1 MTFSDKLNLSSFII
15 KRAYAGYIPPAP
27 SSYSNSAPKAI
38 PVPSAKPVPSSQ
50 ILGPAISLLDAEARS
65 SGVLGP
71 AVSLREPVSNKIQAR
86 TKPTSVTQKA
96 VNTPTSTTAYYQP
109 VLDVIRRGEAGTAG
123 YNSLVGSNKS
133 FDLIGKTLQQ
143 VRDIQKERLKTYGG
157 TAAGGYQILNKNLL
171 DLAKRHKHDLNKT
184 LFDQST
190 QDTYG
195 RSLMD
200 RRGFKDFLAGKISL
214 NQMRINLAKEWAALP
229 AKGEK
234 SYYHGTGNN
243 AARVSSKDINTALQ
257 KALEL
262 HRKAVKPDPSQPSLN
277 YNAVGELP

>member
-15 KRAYAGYIPPAP
+15 KRAYAGYNPQKP
-27 SSYSNSAPKAI
+27 I

-50 ILGPAISLLDAEARS
+50 ILGPAISLLDAEERA
-65 SGVLGP
+65 SGALSP
-71 AVSLREPVSNKIQAR
+71 AVSLRAPAPNKIQTR
-86 TKPTSVTQKA
+86 NKPNVVAQKA
-96 VNTPTSTTAYYQP
+96 VNTPVSTASYYQP
-109 VLDVIRRGEAGTAG
+109 ILDVIRKGESNVAG
-123 YNSLVGSNKS
+123 YNTMVGSNKS
-133 FDLIGKTLQQ
+133 FGLTGKTLQQ
-143 VRDIQKERLKTYGG
+143 VLDIQKERLKTYGG

-171 DLAKRHKHDLNKT
+171 NLVKQHKHDLNKT

-243 AARVSSKDINTALQ
+243 AARVSSKDINAALQ

-262 HRKAVKPDPSQPSLN
+262 HRKAVKPDLSQPPLN
-277 YNAVGELP
+277 YNAIGELP